1 MATALQKDYVQFSK
15 KVTRW
20 GMTLMTVTL
29 MSCLAI
35 IAFCRLDSY
44 AVNAIVSL
52 YTAFSAVL
60 GVIVG
65 TYQGNSTLEKY
76 TRARYNYRELF
87 DVSTPDSQVENESS
101 NG

>member
-1 MATALQKDYVQFSK
+1 MATAIEKEYIQFSK

-20 GMTLMTVTL
+20 GMTLMTVSL
-29 MSCLAI
+29 MCCLAI
-35 IAFCRLDSY
+35 IALCSLEQV

-60 GVIVG
+60 GIIVG
-65 TYQGNSTLEKY
+65 AYQGNSSLEKY
-76 TRARYNYRELF
+76 ARARYNYLNLF
-87 DVSTPDSQVENESS
+87 SNPSQTDQMENESP